1 MTAVLYN
8 WRSGALLAKMD
19 IKHAFRLLLVHLAD
33 HHLLAM
39 NWKGNLF
46 IDTCLSFGLRSAPK
60 LFNILADLL
69 SWPGYWRRR
78 EYHHL
83 FIIRLDDFLMMGQE
97 DSSACQ
103 NHLTTIKEV
112 CQDLGIPLAME
123 KLEGPSQCI
132 IHS

>member
-1 MTAVLYN
+1 
-8 WRSGALLAKMD
+8 
-19 IKHAFRLLLVHLAD
+19 
-33 HHLLAM
+33 
-39 NWKGNLF
+39 
-46 IDTCLSFGLRSAPK
+46 
-60 LFNILADLL
+60 
-69 SWPGYWRRR
+69 
-78 EYHHL
+78 
-83 FIIRLDDFLMMGQE
+83 MMGQE